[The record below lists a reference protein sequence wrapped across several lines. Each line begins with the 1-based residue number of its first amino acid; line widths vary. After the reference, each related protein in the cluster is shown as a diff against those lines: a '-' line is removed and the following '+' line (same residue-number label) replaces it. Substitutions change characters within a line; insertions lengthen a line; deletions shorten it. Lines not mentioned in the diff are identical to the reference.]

1 MNVCQRWA
9 DYRQTSPMN
18 DHIQVKSNPFLPKT
32 SKKSNLLC
40 SLTYIYV
47 IDNAM
52 QTVKQWRVSPFMIT
66 ILVVWFFANLLSQ
79 VVYVAIYGTP
89 YDGVAMLASLGS
101 YYYLILAVEL
111 FLWVWLLCYLIVN
124 GIKQV
129 TRNRL
134 KEEIG
139 SIGEL
144 SKSTSFA

>member
-1 MNVCQRWA
+1 
-9 DYRQTSPMN
+9 
-18 DHIQVKSNPFLPKT
+18 
-32 SKKSNLLC
+32 
-40 SLTYIYV
+40 
-47 IDNAM
+47 M
-52 QTVKQWRVSPFMIT
+52 QTVKQWKVSPFMIT

-89 YDGVAMLASLGS
+89 YDGVAMLASFGS
-101 YYYLILAVEL
+101 YYYLILAFEL

>member
-1 MNVCQRWA
+1 
-9 DYRQTSPMN
+9 
-18 DHIQVKSNPFLPKT
+18 
-32 SKKSNLLC
+32 
-40 SLTYIYV
+40 
-47 IDNAM
+47 
-52 QTVKQWRVSPFMIT
+52 MIT
-66 ILVVWFFANLLSQ
+66 ILAVWFVANLLSQ
-79 VVYVAIYGTP
+79 VLYISINGTP
-89 YDGVAMLASLGS
+89 YDGVAMLTSLGS

-124 GIKQV
+124 AIKQV

>member
-18 DHIQVKSNPFLPKT
+18 DHIQVKSNSFLPKT

-40 SLTYIYV
+40 SLTYIYA

-79 VVYVAIYGTP
+79 VVYVAIYGTT

-101 YYYLILAVEL
+101 YYYLILAFEL